1 MFFGIRQLQR
11 AADLLAAAS
20 APGDPVV
27 PEAILSFLSACA
39 CRRDWPEPFQ
49 TRALEIGRMMTAGG
63 PPQATADRL
72 DAEGLATLQEQ
83 VARFVTDAEAAVIPA
98 LPRRVP
104 S

>member
-11 AADLLAAAS
+11 AADLLEAAS
-20 APGDPVV
+20 APGDPAV

-49 TRALEIGRMMTAGG
+49 ARAFEISRLMTAGG
-63 PPQATADRL
+63 TPQATADGL
-72 DAEGLATLQEQ
+72 DVEGLAAIQEK
-83 VARFVTDAEAAVIPA
+83 VTRFVADAEAAVVPA
-98 LPRRVP
+98 AGRLP